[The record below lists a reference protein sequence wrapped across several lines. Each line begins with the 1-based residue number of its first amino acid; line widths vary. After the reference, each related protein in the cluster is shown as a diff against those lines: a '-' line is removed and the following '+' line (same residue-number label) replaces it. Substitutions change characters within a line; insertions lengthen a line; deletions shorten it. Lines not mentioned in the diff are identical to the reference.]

1 VASPKTLIVIPAFNE
16 EENLKSVINDALE
29 FSAYKNINSQ
39 ILVINDGSTD
49 QTFAIAKR
57 MGVALANLP
66 FNVGIAQVLQLAIRI
81 GNEFEFEQIC
91 IIDGDGQHPVSEI
104 QKILEPSNG
113 REFVVGVRN
122 FQVYPVGIIRRKA
135 INVIIRILH
144 KKFRMRLSDP
154 TSGFRLIPK
163 SCFGILQELDTNTNF
178 LEDTVLIYPLLL
190 SNQIKIKEVEVDMV
204 LRSHG
209 ESSSQG
215 FKNVMNYLSLILKL
229 LSMRRLRK

>member
-1 VASPKTLIVIPAFNE
+1 VVSPKTLIVIPAFNE
-16 EENLKSVINDALE
+16 EGNLESVINDAVV
-29 FSAYKNINSQ
+29 FSSRKKINSQ
-39 ILVINDGSTD
+39 VLVINDGSTD
-49 QTFAIAKR
+49 QTSVIAKR
-57 MGVALANLP
+57 MDVALVNLP

-81 GNEFEFEQIC
+81 GSEFEFEQVC
-91 IIDGDGQHPVSEI
+91 IIDGDGQHPVAEI
-104 QKILEPSNG
+104 QKMLESSNG

-122 FQVYPVGIIRRKA
+122 FQVYPVGNIRIKA
-135 INVIIRILH
+135 INIIIRILH
-144 KKFRMRLSDP
+144 KKYGIKLSDP

-163 SCFGILQELDTNTNF
+163 SCFGIIQELDTNTNF

-190 SNQIKIKEVEVDMV
+190 NNQIKIKEVEVNMV

-229 LSMRRLRK
+229 LSMRKIKK

>member
-1 VASPKTLIVIPAFNE
+1 MVSPKTLIVIPAFNE
-16 EENLKSVINDALE
+16 AGNLESVINDALE

-39 ILVINDGSTD
+39 VLVINDGSTD
-49 QTFAIAKR
+49 QTSAIAKR
-57 MGVALANLP
+57 MGVA
-66 FNVGIAQVLQLAIRI
+66 
-81 GNEFEFEQIC
+81 QIC

-122 FQVYPVGIIRRKA
+122 FQVYPVGIIRMKA

-209 ESSSQG
+209 KSSSQG

-229 LSMRRLRK
+229 LSLRRLIK

>member
-1 VASPKTLIVIPAFNE
+1 MVSPKTLIVIPAFNE
-16 EENLKSVINDALE
+16 EGNLESVINDAVK
-29 FSAYKNINSQ
+29 FSTYKNINSQ
-39 ILVINDGSTD
+39 VLVINDGSTD
-49 QTFAIAKR
+49 QTSAIAKR

-81 GNEFEFEQIC
+81 ASEFEFEQIC

-104 QKILEPSNG
+104 QKILESSNG
-113 REFVVGVRN
+113 REFVVGFRN
-122 FQVYPVGIIRRKA
+122 FQVYPVGNVRMKA
-135 INVIIRILH
+135 ISFIIRILH
-144 KKFRMRLSDP
+144 KKFRMKLSDP

-163 SCFGILQELDTNTNF
+163 SCFGLLQGLETNTNF
-178 LEDTVLIYPLLL
+178 LEDTVLIYPILL
-190 SNQIKIKEVEVDMV
+190 NNKIKIKEVEVTMA

-229 LSMRRLRK
+229 LSMRGLKK